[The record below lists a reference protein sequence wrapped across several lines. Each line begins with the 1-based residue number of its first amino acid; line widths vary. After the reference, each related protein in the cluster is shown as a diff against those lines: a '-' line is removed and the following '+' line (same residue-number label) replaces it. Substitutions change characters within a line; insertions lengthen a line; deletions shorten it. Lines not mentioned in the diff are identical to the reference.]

1 MKKIEIRLKK
11 EVSYCTE
18 RFVRGGKRLSDGTY
32 QDVYS
37 NMNQWDSSGV
47 PVGPEQARL
56 LTLLC
61 PMTSADEQCAMR
73 LSGGIF
79 YKRNEV
85 LYSTP
90 ST

>member
-47 PVGPEQARL
+47 P
-56 LTLLC
+56 LC